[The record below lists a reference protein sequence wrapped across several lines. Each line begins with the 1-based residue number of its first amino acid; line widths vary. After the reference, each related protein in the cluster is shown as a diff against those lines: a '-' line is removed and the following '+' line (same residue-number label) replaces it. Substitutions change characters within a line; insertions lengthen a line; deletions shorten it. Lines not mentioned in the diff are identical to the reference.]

1 MSKEPTNAEI
11 RERQDRDVGQEIDEN
26 DKNEL
31 FAGGFDWVMDLLKA
45 YNTCHRHRGILLNRL
60 ESAAETN
67 RIAALAVGELE
78 GRLEATEARLGAMLS
93 ALEIPPTGMALKPQ
107 ELAEICRQITVAA
120 KCGVHTPLHGLHKLV
135 GDEELEATLKEQ
147 VK

>member
-1 MSKEPTNAEI
+1 MGKEPTNAEI
-11 RERQDRDVGQEIDEN
+11 LKLAEKCLYTPAEPCLEID
-26 DKNEL
+26 
-31 FAGGFDWVMDLLKA
+31 A
-45 YNTCHRHRGILLNRL
+45 YNNLLTMLTPQTVINLIRQF